1 MGTLTNLNGT
11 VQTQIPEDIA
21 RDSEVAAAITAHNI
35 ADWVHIEYL
44 WRVFLPRDRTGHWV
58 GYITDTEVASLIA
71 NHTAAVDPHPTYLT
85 QPEGD
90 GRYRQTA
97 TPLVDGDIPAAIA
110 RDVEVASAIAS
121 HVNNSHSVALALLK
135 GSVAGVGIESIIFIP
150 ATISTNKIVSIL
162 AEVPETLGSSGTR
175 FIIVG
180 GEGWFNDDPRIVFG
194 SIRIPAAAVS
204 QLVGLPINVL
214 VWYEV

>member
-21 RDSEVAAAITAHNI
+21 RDSEVAAAIAAHNI
-35 ADWVHIEYL
+35 ADWAHIEYL

-71 NHTAAVDPHPTYLT
+71 T
-85 QPEGD
+85 
-90 GRYRQTA
+90 
-97 TPLVDGDIPAAIA
+97 
-110 RDVEVASAIAS
+110 

-135 GSVAGVGIESIIFIP
+135 GTVAGVGIESIVFIP
-150 ATISTNKIVSIL
+150 PTISTNKIVSIL

-194 SIRIPAAAVS
+194 SIRIPAAAVT